1 MKHIEYHTVVNLYKI
16 YKKRRSIQIYVLKGT
31 R

>member
-1 MKHIEYHTVVNLYKI
+1 MKDIEYPTVVNLYKI
-16 YKKRRSIQIYVLKGT
+16 YKKHRSIQIYVLKST

>member
-1 MKHIEYHTVVNLYKI
+1 MKHIEYQSVLKTHKI
-16 YKKRRSIQIYVLKGT
+16 YKKHRSIQIYVLKGT